1 MTVGMSGIMLPAV
14 LHISNMCGFC
24 CIYFFFNISLFCSSF
39 FFNQDHVPVTLVGVL
54 IVVCVTV

>member
-24 CIYFFFNISLFCSSF
+24 CIYFFFNI
-39 FFNQDHVPVTLVGVL
+39 
-54 IVVCVTV
+54 